1 MTTVDITLR
10 VNGATCTGSPEARKT
25 LADFLRDDLN
35 LTGTHVGCEHG
46 VCGACTV
53 IVDGRAVRSC
63 LMLAVQAAGSE
74 VTTIEGLAP
83 DGGLGTLQQAMWDSH
98 SFQCGFCTPGFVMQ
112 AAAFLSDHPDAGEQ
126 QIREALSGNICRCTG
141 YQSIIDGVLLAAERT
156 REALSEGATMTA
168 IAAERYTGASIKR
181 SEDPRILTG
190 AGRYVD
196 DIKLPGMLHAAF
208 VRSPLAHGRVLSV
221 DVSAARTLP
230 GVVAALTGADLET
243 MTVPGPDALMALLS
257 WAGPTPEFTL
267 LATDKVR
274 FMGDPVAIVIAESR
288 YLAEDGCELVEVEY
302 DDLPPVMNAAF
313 ALDPSS
319 PPLFANLG
327 DNIAR
332 PHSRSEFGDVSG
344 TFANADRIIDFHI
357 DVHRHQNVPMEGR
370 ACIASYDAG
379 LGVMTVYA
387 ATQSVHV
394 SRIAVAM
401 RLGMEPDKVRVLAG
415 DIGGSFGL
423 KIGASREELAVAAA
437 SRLVGQPVKW
447 IEDRGENLTA
457 SGQAREESFDV
468 RAAVSN
474 DGDLLGLDV
483 KMVID
488 TGSYPGMG
496 AMLPATIEAMLPG
509 PYKLAALGFEST
521 AVTTNKACYVAYRGP
536 WASETFVRE
545 RVLDLIAKDAGLDPV
560 EIRLRNVAPRTDP
573 PALMITGRPLAGV
586 TTRESLERIGQLV
599 DFPAFRRRQAEARAQ
614 GRFLGIG
621 VATFIEAA
629 PGPRSPE
636 GSSGPMGT
644 ESMRLRLE
652 EDGIVA
658 LFTGQMPHGQSHQT
672 TLAQIAADEFG
683 VPFEQ
688 VRIVVGDTDVVPFG
702 LTGGSRSATMTGGV
716 ALHGARQL
724 KAKVLDFAAHLMEAS
739 AQDLLITDG
748 NVWVRG
754 DPASAIA
761 VTEVARRA
769 ASGQFGAG
777 VDAELEVEA
786 TFDGGEGGWSGGTHC
801 AIVDVDVETG
811 IVKVE
816 RYVAVEDCGAL
827 INPAV
832 VEGQIRGGIA
842 QGIGAVLLE
851 RSAYGEDGSFQ
862 SSTFMDYLMP
872 TACDVPRIEIEH
884 LETVPLDAD
893 VNFRGVGEGGMIVAP
908 PTVVNAIED
917 ALSPFGVRIYE
928 QHLPPARILELI
940 AAADS
945 GR

>member
-1 MTTVDITLR
+1 M
-10 VNGATCTGSPEARKT
+10 A
-25 LADFLRDDLN
+25 
-35 LTGTHVGCEHG
+35 
-46 VCGACTV
+46 
-53 IVDGRAVRSC
+53 
-63 LMLAVQAAGSE
+63 
-74 VTTIEGLAP
+74 
-83 DGGLGTLQQAMWDSH
+83 
-98 SFQCGFCTPGFVMQ
+98 
-112 AAAFLSDHPDAGEQ
+112 
-126 QIREALSGNICRCTG
+126 
-141 YQSIIDGVLLAAERT
+141 
-156 REALSEGATMTA
+156 A
-168 IAAERYTGASIKR
+168 IAAERYTGASIRR

-208 VRSPLAHGRVLSV
+208 VRSPLAHARVLSV
-221 DVSAARTLP
+221 DVSAAQALP
-230 GVVAALTGADLET
+230 GVVAVLTGADLEA
-243 MTVPGPDALMALLS
+243 MTVPGPDMLMALMG
-257 WAGPTPEFTL
+257 WKGPTPEFTL

-274 FMGDPVAIVIAESR
+274 LVGDPVAIVVAESR
-288 YLAEDGCELVEVEY
+288 YLAEDGCELVEIEY
-302 DDLPPVMNAAF
+302 EDLPPVVNAAF

-332 PHSRSEFGDVSG
+332 PHSRSEVGDVAG
-344 TFANADRIIDFHI
+344 TFARADRVMDFHI

-370 ACIASYDAG
+370 GCIASYDAD
-379 LGVMTVYA
+379 LGVMTFYA
-387 ATQSVHV
+387 ATQGVHV
-394 SRIAVAM
+394 SRMAVAT
-401 RLGMEPDKVRVLAG
+401 RLGIEPDKVRVLAG

-423 KIGASREELAVAAA
+423 KIGASREELAAAAA
-437 SRLVGQPVKW
+437 SRFIGRPVKW
-447 IEDRGENLTA
+447 VEDRGENLSV

-474 DGDLLGLDV
+474 DGLLLGLDV
-483 KMVID
+483 QMVVD

-496 AMLPATIEAMLPG
+496 VMVPDILQGMLPG
-509 PYKLAALGFEST
+509 PYKLEALGFEST
-521 AVTTNKACYVAYRGP
+521 GAITNKASYVAYRGP

-545 RVLDLIAKDAGLDPV
+545 RVLDLIAKDLGLDPV

-573 PALMITGRPLAGV
+573 PAMMITGRPLVGV
-586 TTRESLERIGQLV
+586 TSKESLERVAQLV
-599 DFPAFRRRQAEARAQ
+599 DFPAFRRRQAAARAQ
-614 GRFLGIG
+614 GRYLGIG

-629 PGPRSPE
+629 PGPRSPGE
-636 GSSGPMGT
+636 SGPMGK

-688 VRIVVGDTDVVPFG
+688 VRVVVGDSAVVPFG
-702 LTGGSRSATMTGGV
+702 FTGGSRSATMTGGV

-724 KAKVLDFAAHLMEAS
+724 KAKVLDFAAHLMEVS
-739 AQDLLITDG
+739 AQDLVITDG

-761 VTEVARRA
+761 VTEVAERA
-769 ASGQFGAG
+769 ASGDFGAD
-777 VDAELEVEA
+777 VDARLEVEA
-786 TFDGGEGGWSGGTHC
+786 AFDGGEGGWSGGTHC
-801 AIVDVDVETG
+801 AIVEVDIETG

-816 RYVAVEDCGAL
+816 RYVAAEDCGAL

-832 VEGQIRGGIA
+832 VEGQIRGGVA

-851 RSAYGEDGSFQ
+851 RSAYGEDGAFQ
-862 SSTFMDYLMP
+862 SATFMDYLMP
-872 TACDVPRIEIEH
+872 TACDVPRIEIAH
-884 LETVPLDAD
+884 LQTVPLDAD

-928 QHLPPARILELI
+928 QHLPPDRILELI
-940 AAADS
+940 AAADA

>member
-1 MTTVDITLR
+1 M
-10 VNGATCTGSPEARKT
+10 A
-25 LADFLRDDLN
+25 
-35 LTGTHVGCEHG
+35 
-46 VCGACTV
+46 
-53 IVDGRAVRSC
+53 
-63 LMLAVQAAGSE
+63 
-74 VTTIEGLAP
+74 
-83 DGGLGTLQQAMWDSH
+83 
-98 SFQCGFCTPGFVMQ
+98 
-112 AAAFLSDHPDAGEQ
+112 
-126 QIREALSGNICRCTG
+126 
-141 YQSIIDGVLLAAERT
+141 
-156 REALSEGATMTA
+156 A

-208 VRSPLAHGRVLSV
+208 VRSPLAHARVVSV
-221 DVSAARTLP
+221 DVSAARALP
-230 GVVAALTGADLET
+230 GVVAALTGAELEAI
-243 MTVPGPDALMALLS
+243 TVPGPDALTALMGG
-257 WAGPTPEFTL
+257 AGPTPEFTL

-274 FMGDPVAIVIAESR
+274 FAGDPVAIVVAESR
-288 YLAEDGCELVEVEY
+288 YVAEDGCELVEVEY
-302 DDLPPVMNAAF
+302 DELPPVTNASF
-313 ALDPSS
+313 ALDPGS

-327 DNIAR
+327 DNIVR
-332 PHSRSEFGDVSG
+332 PHSRSEFGDVSA
-344 TFANADRIIDFHI
+344 TFADADRVTDFRI
-357 DVHRHQNVPMEGR
+357 GVHRHQNVPMEGR
-370 ACIASYDAG
+370 GCVASYDTD

-394 SRIAVAM
+394 SKIAVAM
-401 RLGMEPDKVRVLAG
+401 RLGMEQDKVRVLAG

-437 SRLVGQPVKW
+437 SRSLGQPVKW
-447 IEDRGENLTA
+447 VEDRSENLTA

-488 TGSYPGMG
+488 TGAYPGMG
-496 AMLPATIEAMLPG
+496 TMVPAIVEAMLPG

-521 AVTTNKACYVAYRGP
+521 AVTTNKASYVAYRGP

-545 RVLDLIAKDAGLDPV
+545 RVLDLIAKDLGLDPL

-573 PALMITGRPLAGV
+573 PAVMITGRPLAGV
-586 TTRESLERIGQLV
+586 TTRESLERIAQIV
-599 DFPAFRRRQAEARAQ
+599 DIPAFRRWQAEARAR
-614 GRFLGIG
+614 GRYLGIG
-621 VATFIEAA
+621 LATFIEAA
-629 PGPRSPE
+629 PGPRSADGP
-636 GSSGPMGT
+636 SGPMGT

-652 EDGIVA
+652 EDGIVV

-672 TLAQIAADEFG
+672 TLAQVAADEFG

-688 VRIVVGDTDVVPFG
+688 VRVVVGDTDVVPFG

-724 KAKVLDFAAHLMEAS
+724 KAKVIDFASHLMEAS
-739 AQDLLITDG
+739 ARDLQITDG
-748 NVWVRG
+748 RVWVRG

-761 VTEVARRA
+761 VGEVARRA
-769 ASGQFGAG
+769 ALGQFGAD
-777 VDAELEVEA
+777 VDANLEVEA
-786 TFDGGEGGWSGGTHC
+786 MFDGGEGGWSGGSHC
-801 AIVDVDVETG
+801 AIVEVDVETG
-811 IVKVE
+811 LVTVE
-816 RYVAVEDCGAL
+816 RYVVAEDCGAL
-827 INPAV
+827 INPAIV
-832 VEGQIRGGIA
+832 DGQIRGGVA

-851 RSAYGEDGSFQ
+851 RSAYDEDGNCQ
-862 SSTFMDYLMP
+862 SATFMDYLVP
-872 TACDVPRIEIEH
+872 TACDIPRIEIEH
-884 LETVPLDAD
+884 LETVALDAD

-940 AAADS
+940 AAVGS
-945 GR
+945 RQ

>member
-1 MTTVDITLR
+1 M
-10 VNGATCTGSPEARKT
+10 A
-25 LADFLRDDLN
+25 
-35 LTGTHVGCEHG
+35 
-46 VCGACTV
+46 
-53 IVDGRAVRSC
+53 
-63 LMLAVQAAGSE
+63 
-74 VTTIEGLAP
+74 
-83 DGGLGTLQQAMWDSH
+83 
-98 SFQCGFCTPGFVMQ
+98 
-112 AAAFLSDHPDAGEQ
+112 
-126 QIREALSGNICRCTG
+126 
-141 YQSIIDGVLLAAERT
+141 
-156 REALSEGATMTA
+156 A
-168 IAAERYTGASIKR
+168 IAAERYTGASVKR

-208 VRSPLAHGRVLSV
+208 VRSPMAHALVVSV
-221 DVSAARTLP
+221 DVSAARALP
-230 GVVAALTGADLET
+230 GVVAALTGAELEE
-243 MTVPGPDALMALLS
+243 MTVPGPDALTALLGS
-257 WAGPTPEFTL
+257 AGPIPEFTL
-267 LATDKVR
+267 LATDKMR
-274 FMGDPVAIVIAESR
+274 FAGDPVAIVIAERR
-288 YLAEDGCELVEVEY
+288 YVAEDGCELVEVEY
-302 DDLPPVMNAAF
+302 DALPPVTNASF
-313 ALDPSS
+313 ALDPDS

-332 PHSRSEFGDVSG
+332 PHSRSEFGDISA
-344 TFANADRIIDFHI
+344 TFAAADRVIGFRIG
-357 DVHRHQNVPMEGR
+357 VHRHQNVPMEGR
-370 ACIASYDAG
+370 GCVASYDAD

-394 SRIAVAM
+394 SKIAVAM
-401 RLGMEPDKVRVLAG
+401 RLGMEQDRVRVLAG
-415 DIGGSFGL
+415 DVGGSFGL

-437 SRLVGQPVKW
+437 SRALGRPVKW
-447 IEDRGENLTA
+447 VEDRSENLTA

-468 RAAVSN
+468 RAAVSGE
-474 DGDLLGLDV
+474 GDLLGLDV

-488 TGSYPGMG
+488 TGAYPGMG
-496 AMLPATIEAMLPG
+496 TMVPASVEAMLPG

-521 AVTTNKACYVAYRGP
+521 AVTTNKASYVAYRGP
-536 WASETFVRE
+536 WASETFLRE
-545 RVLDLIAKDAGLDPV
+545 RVLDLIAKDLGLDPLD
-560 EIRLRNVAPRTDP
+560 IRLRNVAPRTDP
-573 PALMITGRPLAGV
+573 PAVMLTGRPLAGI
-586 TTRESLERIGQLV
+586 TTRESLERIAQVV
-599 DFPAFRRRQAEARAQ
+599 DFPAFRRRQAAARAR
-614 GRFLGIG
+614 GRYLGIG

-629 PGPRSPE
+629 PGPRSADGP
-636 GSSGPMGT
+636 SGPLGT
-644 ESMRLRLE
+644 EFMRLRLT

-683 VPFEQ
+683 VPLEQ
-688 VRIVVGDTDVVPFG
+688 VRVVVGDTDVVPFG

-769 ASGQFGAG
+769 ASGQFGAA
-777 VDAELEVEA
+777 VDAKLEVEA
-786 TFDGGEGGWSGGTHC
+786 TFDGGEAGWSGGTHC
-801 AIVDVDVETG
+801 AIVEVDVETG

-816 RYVAVEDCGAL
+816 RYAAAEDCGAL

-851 RSAYGEDGSFQ
+851 RSAYDQDGNFQ
-862 SSTFMDYLMP
+862 SATFMDYLLP
-872 TACDVPRIEIEH
+872 TACDVPRIEIDH

-908 PTVVNAIED
+908 PTIVNAIED
-917 ALSPFGVRIYE
+917 ALAPFGVRIYE

-940 AAADS
+940 AEADP

>member
-1 MTTVDITLR
+1 
-10 VNGATCTGSPEARKT
+10 
-25 LADFLRDDLN
+25 
-35 LTGTHVGCEHG
+35 
-46 VCGACTV
+46 
-53 IVDGRAVRSC
+53 
-63 LMLAVQAAGSE
+63 
-74 VTTIEGLAP
+74 
-83 DGGLGTLQQAMWDSH
+83 
-98 SFQCGFCTPGFVMQ
+98 
-112 AAAFLSDHPDAGEQ
+112 
-126 QIREALSGNICRCTG
+126 
-141 YQSIIDGVLLAAERT
+141 
-156 REALSEGATMTA
+156 MTA

-208 VRSPLAHGRVLSV
+208 VRSPLAHARVLSA
-221 DVSAARTLP
+221 DVSAARALP
-230 GVVAALTGADLET
+230 GVVAVFTGADLDA
-243 MTVPGPDALMALLS
+243 MTVPAPDPLLALIGG
-257 WAGPTPEFTL
+257 AGPTPEFTL

-274 FMGDPVAIVIAESR
+274 LVGDPVAIVIAESR
-288 YLAEDGCELVEVEY
+288 YLAEDGCDLVEVEY
-302 DDLPPVMNAAF
+302 DDLPPVMSAAF

-327 DNIAR
+327 NNIAR
-332 PHSRSEFGDVSG
+332 PHSRHEFGDVSG
-344 TFANADRIIDFHI
+344 TFANADRIMDFHI

-370 ACIASYDAG
+370 GCVASYDADLG
-379 LGVMTVYA
+379 LMTVYA
-387 ATQSVHV
+387 ATQSVHIT
-394 SRIAVAM
+394 RNGIAA
-401 RLGMEPDKVRVLAG
+401 RLGIDADKVRVLAG

-423 KIGASREELAVAAA
+423 KIGASREEQAVAAA
-437 SRLVGQPVKW
+437 SRHLGRPVKW
-447 IEDRGENLTA
+447 VEDRSENLTV

-468 RAAVSN
+468 QAAISN

-488 TGSYPGMG
+488 TGAYPGMG
-496 AMLPATIEAMLPG
+496 TMVPSIVEAMLPG
-509 PYKLAALGFEST
+509 PYQLAALGFEST
-521 AVTTNKACYVAYRGP
+521 AAITNKATYVAYRGP
-536 WASETFVRE
+536 WASETFIRE
-545 RVLDLIAKDAGLDPV
+545 RILDVIAKELGLDPV

-573 PALMITGRPLAGV
+573 PASMITGRPLVGV
-586 TTRESLERIGQLV
+586 TTKESLERVAQLV
-599 DFPAFRRRQAEARAQ
+599 DYPAFRRRQAEAREQ
-614 GRFLGIG
+614 GRYLGIG

-629 PGPRSPE
+629 PGPRSP
-636 GSSGPMGT
+636 GPDGALGM

-688 VRIVVGDTDVVPFG
+688 VRVVVGDSDVVPFG

-724 KAKVLDFAAHLMEAS
+724 KAKVLDFAAYLMEAS
-739 AQDLLITDG
+739 ARDLVITDG
-748 NVWVRG
+748 DIWVRG
-754 DPASAIA
+754 DPATAIPVSEIA
-761 VTEVARRA
+761 LRA
-769 ASGQFGAG
+769 ASGQFSAD
-777 VDAELEVEA
+777 VDADLEVEA
-786 TFDGGEGGWSGGTHC
+786 TFDGGQGGWSGGTHC

-816 RYVAVEDCGAL
+816 RYIAVEDCGAL

-832 VEGQIRGGIA
+832 VEGQIRGGVA

-851 RSAYGEDGSFQ
+851 RSAYAEDGNFQ
-862 SSTFMDYLMP
+862 SATFMDYLMP

-884 LETVPLDAD
+884 LETVPLDDD

-917 ALSPFGVRIYE
+917 ALTPFGVRIYE
-928 QHLPPARILELI
+928 QHLPPGRILELI
-940 AAADS
+940 AEA
-945 GR
+945 GPQ

>member
-1 MTTVDITLR
+1 
-10 VNGATCTGSPEARKT
+10 
-25 LADFLRDDLN
+25 
-35 LTGTHVGCEHG
+35 
-46 VCGACTV
+46 
-53 IVDGRAVRSC
+53 
-63 LMLAVQAAGSE
+63 
-74 VTTIEGLAP
+74 
-83 DGGLGTLQQAMWDSH
+83 
-98 SFQCGFCTPGFVMQ
+98 
-112 AAAFLSDHPDAGEQ
+112 
-126 QIREALSGNICRCTG
+126 
-141 YQSIIDGVLLAAERT
+141 
-156 REALSEGATMTA
+156 MTA

-190 AGRYVD
+190 TGRYVD

-208 VRSPLAHGRVLSV
+208 VRSPLAHARVLSV
-221 DVSAARTLP
+221 DVSAARALP
-230 GVVAALTGADLET
+230 GVVAVLTGADLEA
-243 MTVPGPDALMALLS
+243 MTVPGPDTLMALMG
-257 WAGPTPEFTL
+257 WQGPSPEFTL

-274 FMGDPVAIVIAESR
+274 LVGDPVAVVIAESR

-302 DDLPPVMNAAF
+302 DDLPAVVNAAF

-332 PHSRSEFGDVSG
+332 RHSRSESGDVSG
-344 TFANADRIIDFHI
+344 TLANADRVIDFHI

-370 ACIASYDAG
+370 GCVASYDADQ
-379 LGVMTVYA
+379 GVMTFYA
-387 ATQSVHV
+387 ATQGVHV
-394 SRIAVAM
+394 SRMAVAS
-401 RLGMEPDKVRVLAG
+401 RLGLEPGKVHVLAG

-437 SRLVGQPVKW
+437 SRLLGRPVKW
-447 IEDRGENLTA
+447 VEDRGENLTV

-468 RAAVSN
+468 RAAISN

-496 AMLPATIEAMLPG
+496 VMVPDILQGMLPG
-509 PYKLAALGFEST
+509 PYKLRALGFEST
-521 AVTTNKACYVAYRGP
+521 AAITNKAPYVAYRGP

-545 RVLDLIAKDAGLDPV
+545 RVLNLIAKDLGLDPV
-560 EIRLRNVAPRTDP
+560 EIRLRNFAPRTDP
-573 PALMITGRPLAGV
+573 PAMMVTGRPLAGV
-586 TTRESLERIGQLV
+586 TSKESLERVAQLV

-614 GRFLGIG
+614 GRYLGLG
-621 VATFIEAA
+621 MATFIEAA
-629 PGPRSPE
+629 PGPRSAEPDAAL
-636 GSSGPMGT
+636 GN
-644 ESMRLRLE
+644 ESMRLRLT
-652 EDGIVA
+652 EDGIVE

-688 VRIVVGDTDVVPFG
+688 VRVVVGDSDVVPFG

-716 ALHGARQL
+716 TLHGAREL
-724 KAKVLDFAAHLMEAS
+724 KAKVLDFAAHLMEVS

-754 DPASAIA
+754 DPASAVA
-761 VTEVARRA
+761 VSEVAQRA
-769 ASGQFGAG
+769 ASGPFGDD
-777 VDAELEVEA
+777 VDAKLEVEA
-786 TFDGGEGGWSGGTHC
+786 TYDGGEGGWSGGTHC
-801 AIVDVDVETG
+801 AIVEVDVETG

-816 RYVAVEDCGAL
+816 RYVAAEDCGAL

-851 RSAYGEDGSFQ
+851 RSAYAEDGTFQ
-862 SSTFMDYLMP
+862 SATFMDYLMP
-872 TACDVPRIEIEH
+872 TACDVPRIEIQH
-884 LETVPLDAD
+884 LETVPLDAH

-940 AAADS
+940 AAADP
-945 GR
+945 GQ

>member
-1 MTTVDITLR
+1 MA
-10 VNGATCTGSPEARKT
+10 G
-25 LADFLRDDLN
+25 
-35 LTGTHVGCEHG
+35 
-46 VCGACTV
+46 
-53 IVDGRAVRSC
+53 IV
-63 LMLAVQAAGSE
+63 
-74 VTTIEGLAP
+74 
-83 DGGLGTLQQAMWDSH
+83 
-98 SFQCGFCTPGFVMQ
+98 
-112 AAAFLSDHPDAGEQ
+112 
-126 QIREALSGNICRCTG
+126 
-141 YQSIIDGVLLAAERT
+141 
-156 REALSEGATMTA
+156 
-168 IAAERYTGASIKR
+168 AERYTGASIKR

-208 VRSPLAHGRVLSV
+208 VRSPLAHARVLSI
-221 DVSAARTLP
+221 DVSAARALA
-230 GVVAALTGADLET
+230 GVVAAFTGAELEA
-243 MTVPGPDALMALLS
+243 MTVPGPDALMALMG

-274 FMGDPVAIVIAESR
+274 FVGDPIAIVIAESR
-288 YLAEDGCELVEVEY
+288 YLAEDGCELVEVDY
-302 DDLPPVMNAAF
+302 DDLPPVVNAAF
-313 ALDPSS
+313 ALDPGS

-332 PHSRSEFGDVSG
+332 AHSRKEFGDVSA
-344 TFANADRIIDFHI
+344 TFANADRVMDFHI

-370 ACIASYDAG
+370 GCVASYDADP
-379 LGVMTVYA
+379 GVMTIHA

-394 SRIAVAM
+394 SKIAVAM
-401 RLGMEPDKVRVLAG
+401 RLGMEQDKVRVLAG

-437 SRLVGQPVKW
+437 SRDLGRPVKW
-447 IEDRGENLTA
+447 VEDRGENLTA

-468 RAAVSN
+468 RTAVSN
-474 DGDLLGLDV
+474 NGDLLGLDV
-483 KMVID
+483 KVVVD

-496 AMLPATIEAMLPG
+496 AMVPDIMEAMLPG
-509 PYKLAALGFEST
+509 PYKVAALGFEST
-521 AVTTNKACYVAYRGP
+521 AVTTNKASYVAYRGP

-545 RVLDLIAKDAGLDPV
+545 RVLDLIAKDLSLDPL
-560 EIRLRNVAPRTDP
+560 EIRMRNAAPRTDP
-573 PALMITGRPLAGV
+573 PASMITGRPLVGV
-586 TTRESLERIGQLV
+586 TTRESLERVAQLV
-599 DFPAFRRRQAEARAQ
+599 DISAFRRRQAEARAR
-614 GRFLGIG
+614 GRYLGIG

-629 PGPRSPE
+629 PGPREP
-636 GSSGPMGT
+636 GGPSGPMGT

-688 VRIVVGDTDVVPFG
+688 VRVVVGDTDVVPFG

-724 KAKVLDFAAHLMEAS
+724 KVKVLDFASHLMEAS

-754 DPASAIA
+754 DPASAIG
-761 VTEVARRA
+761 VSEVARRA
-769 ASGQFGAG
+769 ASAEFGGG
-777 VDAELEVEA
+777 VDANLEVEA
-786 TFDGGEGGWSGGTHC
+786 AFDGGEGGWSGGSHC
-801 AIVDVDVETG
+801 AIVEVDVETG
-811 IVKVE
+811 IVRVE
-816 RYVAVEDCGAL
+816 RYVVAQDCGAL

-851 RSAYGEDGSFQ
+851 RSAYDDDGNCQ
-862 SSTFMDYLMP
+862 SATFMDYLLP
-872 TACDVPRIEIEH
+872 TSCDVPRIEIEH

-893 VNFRGVGEGGMIVAP
+893 VNFRGVGEGGMIVTP

-940 AAADS
+940 AAVDTS
-945 GR
+945 Q

>member
-1 MTTVDITLR
+1 M
-10 VNGATCTGSPEARKT
+10 
-25 LADFLRDDLN
+25 
-35 LTGTHVGCEHG
+35 
-46 VCGACTV
+46 
-53 IVDGRAVRSC
+53 
-63 LMLAVQAAGSE
+63 
-74 VTTIEGLAP
+74 
-83 DGGLGTLQQAMWDSH
+83 
-98 SFQCGFCTPGFVMQ
+98 
-112 AAAFLSDHPDAGEQ
+112 
-126 QIREALSGNICRCTG
+126 
-141 YQSIIDGVLLAAERT
+141 AEI
-156 REALSEGATMTA
+156 L
-168 IAAERYTGASIKR
+168 AERYTGASIKR

-208 VRSPLAHGRVLSV
+208 VRSPLAHARVLSV
-221 DVSAARTLP
+221 DVSAARALP
-230 GVVAALTGADLET
+230 GVVAVFTGAELEA

-257 WAGPTPEFTL
+257 WAGPTPEFSL

-274 FMGDPVAIVIAESR
+274 FAGDPVAVVVAESR
-288 YLAEDGCELVEVEY
+288 YLAEDGCELVEVDY
-302 DDLPPVMNAAF
+302 DELPPVTDASF
-313 ALDPSS
+313 ALDLSS
-319 PPLFANLG
+319 PPLFDNLG

-332 PHSRSEFGDVSG
+332 PHSRNEFGDVAA
-344 TFANADRIIDFHI
+344 TFDSADRVTDVHI

-370 ACIASYDAG
+370 GCVATYDAD
-379 LGVMTVYA
+379 LGALTVHA

-394 SRIAVAM
+394 TKIAIAM
-401 RLGMEPDKVRVLAG
+401 RLGMEQDKVRVLAG

-437 SRLVGQPVKW
+437 SRAIGRPVKW
-447 IEDRGENLTA
+447 VEDRGENLTA

-468 RAAVSN
+468 RAAVSD

-483 KMVID
+483 KMVVD

-496 AMLPATIEAMLPG
+496 AMVPATVEAMFPG
-509 PYKLAALGFEST
+509 PYKLAAFGFEST

-545 RVLDLIAKDAGLDPV
+545 RVLDLIARDLGLDPLV
-560 EIRLRNVAPRTDP
+560 IRLRNAAPRTDP
-573 PALMITGRPLAGV
+573 PACMITGRPLVGI
-586 TTRESLERIGQLV
+586 TTRESLERLAQIV
-599 DFPAFRRRQAEARAQ
+599 DFPSFRRRQAEARAQ
-614 GRFLGIG
+614 GRYLGIG
-621 VATFIEAA
+621 LATFIEAA

-636 GSSGPMGT
+636 GASGPMGS

-652 EDGIVA
+652 QDGIVA

-683 VPFEQ
+683 VPFDQ
-688 VRIVVGDTDVVPFG
+688 VRVVVGDSDIVPFG

-724 KAKVLDFAAHLMEAS
+724 KARVLDVASHLMEAS
-739 AQDLLITDG
+739 AQDLLISDG
-748 NVWVRG
+748 QVLVRG
-754 DPASAIA
+754 DPASAIP
-761 VTEVARRA
+761 VGEIARRA
-769 ASGQFGAG
+769 TVGDVGAG
-777 VDAELEVEA
+777 VDASLEVHA
-786 TFDGGEGGWSGGTHC
+786 SFDGGQGGWSGGSHC

-811 IVKVE
+811 LVRVE

-851 RSAYGEDGSFQ
+851 RSAYDQDGNCQ
-862 SSTFMDYLMP
+862 SATFMDYLVP

-908 PTVVNAIED
+908 PTLVNAIED

-940 AAADS
+940 AAADPTQS
-945 GR
+945 VAAERAVGWSR

>member
-1 MTTVDITLR
+1 M
-10 VNGATCTGSPEARKT
+10 A
-25 LADFLRDDLN
+25 
-35 LTGTHVGCEHG
+35 
-46 VCGACTV
+46 
-53 IVDGRAVRSC
+53 
-63 LMLAVQAAGSE
+63 
-74 VTTIEGLAP
+74 
-83 DGGLGTLQQAMWDSH
+83 
-98 SFQCGFCTPGFVMQ
+98 
-112 AAAFLSDHPDAGEQ
+112 
-126 QIREALSGNICRCTG
+126 
-141 YQSIIDGVLLAAERT
+141 
-156 REALSEGATMTA
+156 A
-168 IAAERYTGASIKR
+168 IAAERYTGASIRR

-208 VRSPLAHGRVLSV
+208 VRSPMAHARVLSV
-221 DVSAARTLP
+221 DASAARALP
-230 GVVAALTGADLET
+230 GVVAVLTGADLEA
-243 MTVPGPDALMALLS
+243 MTVPGPDALMALMG

-274 FMGDPVAIVIAESR
+274 LVGDPVAVVIAESR

-302 DDLPPVMNAAF
+302 DDLPPVVDAVF
-313 ALDPSS
+313 ALDPAS

-332 PHSRSEFGDVSG
+332 THTRHEFGDVAG
-344 TFANADRIIDFHI
+344 TFADSDRVVDFHI

-370 ACIASYDAG
+370 GCVASYDAG
-379 LGVMTVYA
+379 SGVMTMHA

-394 SRIAVAM
+394 TRIAVAM
-401 RLGMEPDKVRVLAG
+401 RLGLEQDKVRVLAG

-437 SRLVGQPVKW
+437 SRAIGQPVKW
-447 IEDRGENLTA
+447 VEDRGENLTA

-483 KMVID
+483 QMVVD
-488 TGSYPGMG
+488 TGAYPGMG
-496 AMLPATIEAMLPG
+496 AMVPDIMEAMLPG

-521 AVTTNKACYVAYRGP
+521 GAITNKASYVAYRGP

-545 RVLDLIAKDAGLDPV
+545 RVLNLIAKDLGLDPV

-573 PALMITGRPLAGV
+573 PAVMITGRPLVGV
-586 TTRESLERIGQLV
+586 TTRESLERVAQLV
-599 DFPAFRRRQAEARAQ
+599 DFPAFRRRQAEARAH
-614 GRFLGIG
+614 GRYLGIG

-636 GSSGPMGT
+636 GPSGPMGM
-644 ESMRLRLE
+644 ESMRLRLT
-652 EDGIVA
+652 EDGIVV

-688 VRIVVGDTDVVPFG
+688 VRVVVGDSNVVPFG

-761 VTEVARRA
+761 VSEVARRA
-769 ASGQFGAG
+769 ASGPSGA
-777 VDAELEVEA
+777 DADASLEVEA

-801 AIVDVDVETG
+801 AIVDVDAETG

-862 SSTFMDYLMP
+862 SATFMDYLMP

-940 AAADS
+940 AAAAPGQLTGRGGS
-945 GR
+945 GRWVDVVVEPEDVPRVVALFDGNEPGVVRTPDLVHLPAILGGQVVDVAPAGHAGAERVERLPGPGDVRLGVPRVRPLRDDEQAVAGGPVRERGGGRLDAGDGAQVGHDAQAAHW

>member
-1 MTTVDITLR
+1 
-10 VNGATCTGSPEARKT
+10 
-25 LADFLRDDLN
+25 
-35 LTGTHVGCEHG
+35 
-46 VCGACTV
+46 
-53 IVDGRAVRSC
+53 
-63 LMLAVQAAGSE
+63 
-74 VTTIEGLAP
+74 
-83 DGGLGTLQQAMWDSH
+83 
-98 SFQCGFCTPGFVMQ
+98 
-112 AAAFLSDHPDAGEQ
+112 
-126 QIREALSGNICRCTG
+126 
-141 YQSIIDGVLLAAERT
+141 
-156 REALSEGATMTA
+156 MTA

-208 VRSPLAHGRVLSV
+208 VRSPLPHARVLSV
-221 DVSAARTLP
+221 DASAARALP
-230 GVVAALTGADLET
+230 GVVAALTGAELEAI
-243 MTVPGPDALMALLS
+243 TVPGPDALMALMG
-257 WAGPTPEFTL
+257 WAGPTPQFTL

-274 FMGDPVAIVIAESR
+274 FAGDPVAIVIAESR
-288 YLAEDGCELVEVEY
+288 YLAEDGCELVAVEY
-302 DDLPPVMNAAF
+302 EDLPAVTNASF

-327 DNIAR
+327 DNIAK
-332 PHSRSEFGDVSG
+332 PHSRDEFGDVPA
-344 TFANADRIIDFHI
+344 TFAGADRVYDFRI

-370 ACIASYDAG
+370 GCVASYDADSG
-379 LGVMTVYA
+379 AMTVYA

-394 SRIAVAM
+394 SKVAIAM

-437 SRLVGQPVKW
+437 SRDLGRPVKW
-447 IEDRGENLTA
+447 VEDRGENLST

-468 RAAVSN
+468 RAAVSK

-488 TGSYPGMG
+488 TGAYPGMG
-496 AMLPATIEAMLPG
+496 AMVPSIVEAMFPG

-521 AVTTNKACYVAYRGP
+521 AVTTNKATYVAYRGP

-545 RVLDLIAKDAGLDPV
+545 RVLDLIAKDLGLDPF
-560 EIRLRNVAPRTDP
+560 EIRLHNVAPRTDP
-573 PALMITGRPLAGV
+573 PAVMVTGRPLVGV
-586 TTRESLERIGQLV
+586 TTKESLERIAQLV
-599 DFPAFRRRQAEARAQ
+599 DFPAFRRRQAE
-614 GRFLGIG
+614 GRERGVYLGIG

-629 PGPRSPE
+629 PGPREP
-636 GSSGPMGT
+636 GGPSGPMGM

-652 EDGIVA
+652 EDGIVV

-688 VRIVVGDTDVVPFG
+688 VRVVVGDTDVVPFG

-724 KAKVLDFAAHLMEAS
+724 KVKVLDVASQLMEAS
-739 AQDLLITDG
+739 ARDLEITDG
-748 NVWVRG
+748 QVLVRG
-754 DPASAIA
+754 DPASAID
-761 VTEVARRA
+761 VGEVARRA
-769 ASGQFGAG
+769 ASGQFGAD
-777 VDAELEVEA
+777 VDANLEVEA
-786 TFDGGEGGWSGGTHC
+786 VFDGGEGGWSGGSHC

-811 IVKVE
+811 LVTVE
-816 RYVAVEDCGAL
+816 RYVVAEDCGAL

-832 VEGQIRGGIA
+832 VEGQIRGGVA

-851 RSAYGEDGSFQ
+851 RSAYDEDGNFQ
-862 SSTFMDYLMP
+862 SATFMDYLMP
-872 TACDVPRIEIEH
+872 TTCDVPRIEIEH

-908 PTVVNAIED
+908 PTMVNAIED

-940 AAADS
+940 AAADP
-945 GR
+945 GQ

>member
-1 MTTVDITLR
+1 M
-10 VNGATCTGSPEARKT
+10 AE
-25 LADFLRDDLN
+25 
-35 LTGTHVGCEHG
+35 
-46 VCGACTV
+46 
-53 IVDGRAVRSC
+53 IV
-63 LMLAVQAAGSE
+63 
-74 VTTIEGLAP
+74 
-83 DGGLGTLQQAMWDSH
+83 
-98 SFQCGFCTPGFVMQ
+98 
-112 AAAFLSDHPDAGEQ
+112 
-126 QIREALSGNICRCTG
+126 
-141 YQSIIDGVLLAAERT
+141 
-156 REALSEGATMTA
+156 
-168 IAAERYTGASIKR
+168 AERYTGASIKR

-221 DVSAARTLP
+221 DVSAARALP
-230 GVVAALTGADLET
+230 GVVAVLTGADLET
-243 MTVPGPDALMALLS
+243 MTVPAPDPLLALFS
-257 WAGPTPEFTL
+257 TGGPTPEFTL

-274 FMGDPVAIVIAESR
+274 FMGDPVVIVIAGSR
-288 YLAEDGCELVEVEY
+288 YLAEDGCELVEVDY
-302 DDLPPVMNAAF
+302 DDLPPVVDAAF

-332 PHSRSEFGDVSG
+332 PHSRHEFGDVPG
-344 TFANADRIIDFHI
+344 TFAAADRVIDFHI

-370 ACIASYDAG
+370 ACVASWDAG
-379 LGVMTVYA
+379 QGVMTVHA
-387 ATQSVHV
+387 ATQSVHIT
-394 SRIAVAM
+394 RMGVAA
-401 RLGMEPDKVRVLAG
+401 RLGIEGDRVRVLAG

-437 SRLVGQPVKW
+437 SRHLGRPVKW
-447 IEDRGENLTA
+447 VEDRGENLTA

-488 TGSYPGMG
+488 TGAYPGMG
-496 AMLPATIEAMLPG
+496 TMVPDIMEAMMPG

-521 AVTTNKACYVAYRGP
+521 AAITNKASYVAYRGP

-545 RVLDLIAKDAGLDPV
+545 RVLDLIAKELGLDPV
-560 EIRLRNVAPRTDP
+560 EIRLRNIAPRTDP
-573 PALMITGRPLAGV
+573 PASMITGRPLVGV
-586 TTRESLERIGQLV
+586 TTSEALERVAQMV
-599 DFPAFRRRQAEARAQ
+599 DIPLFRRRQAEARAR
-614 GRFLGIG
+614 GRHLGIG

-629 PGPRSPE
+629 PGPRPE
-636 GSSGPMGT
+636 GPGGALGN
-644 ESMRLRLE
+644 ESMRLRLT

-688 VRIVVGDTDVVPFG
+688 VRVVVGDSDVVPFG

-724 KAKVLDFAAHLMEAS
+724 KAKVLDFAADLMEAS

-754 DPASAIA
+754 DPASAIS
-761 VTEVARRA
+761 VTEVAQRA
-769 ASGQFGAG
+769 AVVTSPSGDGA
-777 VDAELEVEA
+777 AELEVEA
-786 TFDGGEGGWSGGTHC
+786 TYDGGEGGWSGGTHC
-801 AIVDVDVETG
+801 AIVEVDAETG

-832 VEGQIRGGIA
+832 VEGQIRGGVA

-862 SSTFMDYLMP
+862 SATFMDYLMP
-872 TACDVPRIEIEH
+872 TACDIPRIEIEH

-908 PTVVNAIED
+908 PTIVNAIED

-940 AAADS
+940 ASAAS
-945 GR
+945 GQERPTASC